1 MIVFGCSV
9 GEPDAYIRYAQPGI
23 RLAAE
28 PDSEILAFAGMD
40 STPRTYN
47 LLLDTVAAREDLEA
61 LVIVHPH
68 AEIADPD
75 LCAKLR
81 DSFRDPEVAVVGCA
95 GATGV
100 RSIAWWEGSVSCGTV
115 SYRYTERGGG
125 ELPAFAWATP
135 SPAPAEVDAVDG
147 FLMALSPWAVRN
159 LRFDEELVLGHGCDV
174 DFCFQ
179 ARSAGRK
186 VAVADLGVIEHR
198 SLEIVS
204 DTLVW
209 VEAHIAVTRKW
220 EGRIPGAGIDSAVG
234 AKDCARRA
242 EAEREAARAIAYF
255 RRLGYEARVRTL
267 EKALEEATGTRSW
280 RLTAPLRRLNKWRRD
295 RRESADRR
303 PRSGGWVSYRA
314 RGPERE
320 RS

>member
-1 MIVFGCSV
+1 MILFGCSV

-28 PDSEILAFAGMD
+28 PDSEILAFAGME

-47 LLLDTVAAREDLEA
+47 LLLDTAGAGEGLEA

-68 AEIADPD
+68 AQIADPA

-81 DSFRDPEVAVVGCA
+81 EALRDPEVAIVGCA
-95 GATGV
+95 GAAGV
-100 RSIAWWEGSVSCGTV
+100 RSIAWWEGSVSCGAV
-115 SYRYTERGGG
+115 RYHYTEHGGG
-125 ELPAFAWATP
+125 ELPAFAWADP

-159 LRFDEELVLGHGCDV
+159 LRFDEQLVLGHGFDV
-174 DFCFQ
+174 DLCFQ
-179 ARSAGRK
+179 ARAAGRK
-186 VAVADLGVIEHR
+186 VAVADLNVIEHR
-198 SLEIVS
+198 PVEIVS
-204 DTLVW
+204 DPKLW

-220 EGRIPGAGIDSAVG
+220 EGRIDGVGIAPTIG

-255 RRLGYEARVRTL
+255 KQLGYEARVQAL
-267 EKALEEATGTRSW
+267 EEALEEATGTASW

-295 RRESADRR
+295 RADDADPRR
-303 PRSGGWVSYRA
+303 PLPGGAVSYRA
-314 RGPERE
+314 RDLE